1 MAKANLLN
9 TSTTNFLELIGNG
22 RTYRVPPYQ
31 RDYSWGEEQWED
43 LWNDL
48 SELRAR
54 QDATHYMGALVVE
67 GKSDREFAI
76 IDGQQRFAT
85 LSLLVLAVIARL
97 RTLADA
103 GVDAAANAERA
114 AALRARYIGEKDPA
128 SLVESSKL
136 ALNSTDGGFYQDYL
150 VQLRAPLNPRGLPKS
165 NRLLWDCFRY
175 FAGVVAADPGLAENG
190 LALASLVSETLGRQL
205 MFIRIAVDD
214 ELNAYTVFETLNARG
229 LELSATDLLKNYL
242 FSRLRTPAD
251 LQALQRRWLSLIA
264 TVQQERFPDFLR
276 YHLQCEV
283 PRVRSQRLFQL
294 VRDKVR
300 DGAGVFT
307 LMAALEAR
315 AELFAALSDPAH
327 AYWIER
333 PECREHIR
341 ELNVFRVRQMTP
353 MLFAA
358 WEKLDRGDFARLLKL
373 VAVVLF
379 RYSVISGRNP
389 NALEPVF
396 HEGAK
401 ALLNGA
407 VAGPADAFGILK
419 PVYVDDERFAQDFA
433 RFAVNSR
440 GQGRKLT
447 RYILARLESDASG
460 MACDPETNPATV
472 EHVLPENPSVAW
484 ETSIPPDKWE
494 EAIFRLGNLLLLE
507 GAANRQIGNA
517 DYPQKTAAY
526 ARSSYTLPRELVEQ
540 APEEWTLAHLDARQT
555 RMARRAAHV
564 WRSDFS

>member
-9 TSTTNFLELIGNG
+9 TSATNFLELIGNG

-48 SELRAR
+48 SELRER

-67 GKSDREFAI
+67 GKSDRDFAI

-97 RTLADA
+97 RTLADT
-103 GVDAAANAERA
+103 GVDAAANLERA

-165 NRLLWDCFRY
+165 NRLLWECFRY
-175 FAGVVAADPGLAENG
+175 FEGVVKADPGLASDG
-190 LALASLVSETLGRQL
+190 LALASLVSETVGRQL

-242 FSRLRTPAD
+242 FSRLRTTAD

-276 YHLQCEV
+276 YHLQCEI

-294 VRDKVR
+294 VRDRVR
-300 DGAGVFT
+300 DGPGVFT
-307 LMAALEAR
+307 LMNALEAR

-353 MLFAA
+353 LLFAA
-358 WEKLDRGDFARLLKL
+358 WERLERNDFARLLKL

-379 RYSVISGRNP
+379 RYGVISGRNT

-396 HEGAK
+396 HTSAK
-401 ALLNGA
+401 ALLDGA
-407 VAGPADAFGILK
+407 VNSPAGVFGLLK
-419 PVYVDDERFAQDFA
+419 SIYVDDERFTQDFA

-460 MACDPETNPATV
+460 LACDPETNPATV
-472 EHVLPENPSVAW
+472 EHVLPENPSATW

-517 DYPQKTAAY
+517 DYPQKAAVY
-526 ARSSYTLPRELVEQ
+526 AQSSYTLPRELVEQ
-540 APEEWTLAHLDARQT
+540 APEEWTSAHLDARQT
-555 RMARRAAHV
+555 HMAHRAAHV
-564 WRSDFS
+564 WRSDFP